1 MKNNYLANVENY
13 IDDKTIIDIN
23 SQKFQRVMFLYRAAL
38 KEIELKINT
47 IQEEMKLFSN
57 YDPIEYIKVR
67 IKRPESIIKKMR
79 RRSLELTYEN
89 LYTNISDIAGIRIV
103 CNFKK
108 DVYNLL
114 SIIENMQDFRI
125 LTKKDYLK
133 NPKQSGYMSYHLITE
148 VPVTLS
154 SGTIYVKV
162 EIQIR
167 TLGMDFWANI
177 EHKLKY
183 KNDEI
188 SQKQSK
194 NLVKYAKVINN
205 IDDNMLTISNSVENK
220 RISKMI
226 IEVADNNDKNINPE
240 GMSKFNM

>member
-114 SIIENMQDFRI
+114 SIIENIQDFRI

-148 VPVTLS
+148 VPVALS

>member
-114 SIIENMQDFRI
+114 NIIENMQDFRI

-226 IEVADNNDKNINPE
+226 IEVADNDDKNINPD
-240 GMSKFNM
+240 GMTKFNM

>member
-114 SIIENMQDFRI
+114 NIIENMQDFRI

-226 IEVADNNDKNINPE
+226 IEVADNNDKNINPD
-240 GMSKFNM
+240 GMTKFNM